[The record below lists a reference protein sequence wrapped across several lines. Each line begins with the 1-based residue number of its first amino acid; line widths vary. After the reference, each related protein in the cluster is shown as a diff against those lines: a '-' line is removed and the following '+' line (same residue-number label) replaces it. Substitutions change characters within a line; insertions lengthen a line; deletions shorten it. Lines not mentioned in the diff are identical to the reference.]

1 MRHVSCIMT
10 RSGDSCKFPSVI
22 VCLVGKHCWWQ
33 SQRSWQCLCH
43 VLRTGVYI
51 ASSPPL
57 GHHHSLQYTQTHP
70 HSTSTACPGRDSL
83 GVSRDLSYS
92 SISDEQNIGYKPS
105 TKSCALVGLWPAVL
119 LATSITHAKS
129 LLRLKRQQGTCS
141 IKTQSLDNIL
151 QYISSLV
158 CASIEQYVEP
168 LTPLSRPGASHQI
181 YQIFLM

>member
-33 SQRSWQCLCH
+33 SQRSWQC
-43 VLRTGVYI
+43 
-51 ASSPPL
+51 
-57 GHHHSLQYTQTHP
+57 
-70 HSTSTACPGRDSL
+70 L

-158 CASIEQYVEP
+158 CASIEQYAEP
-168 LTPLSRPGASHQI
+168 LTTLSRPGASHQI
-181 YQIFLM
+181 YQTFLM